1 MCMVNFAQY
10 DITILVCMQYTHV
23 LKSVGTGSISLFLY
37 WNYVV
42 ITIFIIDSLG
52 LFAVKFIR
60 LRGTCGRR
68 GTYFLDW
75 WIWGASTAKKQ
86 MQTEDDS
93 YFCVE
98 IDSKLSNTLCHWIQ
112 ISSLIII
119 AVPIQDTLPTTD
131 SDWFCALNLY
141 LIDSSLQNDTIYV
154 ILILMLC
161 TVVSPICGNY
171 TKFTK
176 RSTGTLTSICV
187 LEKLFQVLKSLSNP
201 FSSCRK
207 WWRIILT

>member
-1 MCMVNFAQY
+1 M
-10 DITILVCMQYTHV
+10 
-23 LKSVGTGSISLFLY
+23 
-37 WNYVV
+37 
-42 ITIFIIDSLG
+42 
-52 LFAVKFIR
+52 
-60 LRGTCGRR
+60 GRR
-68 GTYFLDW
+68 GTYFLAW

-131 SDWFCALNLY
+131 PDWFCALNLY

-201 FSSCRK
+201 FSSWRK
-207 WWRIILT
+207 WWRIIFTQQHILYSTSWVLGHWHDYIHNSKYPLHLSYDIEWRHVQQQVFYITTDFD

>member
-1 MCMVNFAQY
+1 M
-10 DITILVCMQYTHV
+10 
-23 LKSVGTGSISLFLY
+23 
-37 WNYVV
+37 
-42 ITIFIIDSLG
+42 
-52 LFAVKFIR
+52 
-60 LRGTCGRR
+60 GRR
-68 GTYFLDW
+68 GTYFLAW

-141 LIDSSLQNDTIYV
+141 LIDSSLQNDTMHNYASNLCYFNFDAVYCCVSYLWQLYKVHKEKHRHIDKYMCAGKAV
-154 ILILMLC
+154 PGVEIPEQPIFFLGEMVKNHPHITTYSILYFM
-161 TVVSPICGNY
+161 SA
-171 TKFTK
+171 
-176 RSTGTLTSICV
+176 GTLAWLYT
-187 LEKLFQVLKSLSNP
+187 
-201 FSSCRK
+201 
-207 WWRIILT
+207 